1 MEREEERGTPVTQ
14 QPGGPPYL
22 DAQALT
28 DLEASVYEAV
38 ATLEYS
44 GWPVTVA
51 QVAGVTGLDD
61 GTAGTILDA
70 FVAHG
75 VLIPV
80 GADAGGGDELGLA
93 RRDWSAAPETRS
105 R

>member
-1 MEREEERGTPVTQ
+1 MAQR
-14 QPGGPPYL
+14 PGDPPYL
-22 DAQALT
+22 DAQALS

-44 GWPVTVA
+44 GRPVTVA

-61 GTAGTILDA
+61 QTAGTILDA
-70 FVAHG
+70 FLAHG
-75 VLIPV
+75 VLVPV
-80 GADAGGGDELGLA
+80 DADVGGGDELALA

>member
-1 MEREEERGTPVTQ
+1 VTQ
-14 QPGGPPYL
+14 RTGDRPYL

-28 DLEASVYEAV
+28 DTEASVYEAV

-51 QVAGVTGLDD
+51 KIAQVTGLDERTV
-61 GTAGTILDA
+61 GAIVDA
-70 FVAHG
+70 FAAHG
-75 VLIPV
+75 VLVAPD
-80 GADAGGGDELGLA
+80 GDAAEADELALA
-93 RRDWSAAPETRS
+93 RRDWSAAPDTRS